1 MNNFGN
7 GTRTIFNAQ
16 ANRITN
22 ELAGRVDPLAQ
33 RLHAVGDRVRSNE
46 VEPLADLIE
55 RGAAFI
61 DAMVTYLRSAD
72 GERLL
77 ADAEARTRANP
88 AAAAA
93 LAFAAGF
100 VLCRFVRSTGRGGA
114 A

>member
-1 MNNFGN
+1 MKDFGE

-16 ANRITN
+16 ASRLTK

-33 RLHAVGDRVRSNE
+33 RLHAVSARVRSNE
-46 VEPLADLIE
+46 AEPLADVID
-55 RGAAFI
+55 RGAAFV
-61 DAMVTYLRSAD
+61 DAMVAYLRTAD

-93 LAFAAGF
+93 LAFTAG
-100 VLCRFVRSTGRGGA
+100 LLLARFLRSSGRSA
-114 A
+114 T

>member
-1 MNNFGN
+1 MNKFGD

-16 ANRITN
+16 ANRLTN

-33 RLHAVGDRVRSNE
+33 RLHTMSERVRSNE
-46 VEPLADLIE
+46 AEPLADLID

-61 DAMVTYLRSAD
+61 DATVSYLRSAD

-77 ADAEARTRANP
+77 ADAETATRANP

-93 LAFAAGF
+93 IAFTAGLA
-100 VLCRFVRSTGRGGA
+100 LSRFLRSTARGA
-114 A
+114 E

>member
-1 MNNFGN
+1 MKDLGK

-22 ELAGRVDPLAQ
+22 ELAGRVDPLARQ
-33 RLHAVGDRVRSNE
+33 LHAVGDRVRE
-46 VEPLADLIE
+46 GEAEPLADLID

-61 DAMVTYLRSAD
+61 DAAVTYLRSAD

-88 AAAAA
+88 ATAAAI
-93 LAFAAGF
+93 AFAAGL
-100 VLCRFVRSTGRGGA
+100 VLCRFLRSSHA
-114 A
+114 